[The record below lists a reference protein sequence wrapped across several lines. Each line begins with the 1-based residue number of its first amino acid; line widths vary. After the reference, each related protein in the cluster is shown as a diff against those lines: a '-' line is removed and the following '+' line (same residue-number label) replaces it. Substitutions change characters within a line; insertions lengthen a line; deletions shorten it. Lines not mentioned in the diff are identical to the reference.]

1 MTNWDEKIDL
11 EVAALRAEMEN
22 LPKELLSDF

>member
-11 EVAALRAEMEN
+11 EVAALRVEMEN